1 MPNSTTDHGK
11 YIAQLGRAVKVHR
24 NPGEQFC
31 AFAFD
36 LDTQPMEP
44 PAGTRGRAN
53 CLDLNNGAP
62 PPTWL
67 AAFFADTDPDHT
79 ERAVLDI
86 FDQWYSYYE
95 AVYDKP
101 ARLYIYSFLIPCQR
115 DDHNGHCS
123 DAIASQLLAL
133 KERGIELEIHVGWSN
148 NDVDLDMAGATR
160 DGMWDLHDDGIDI
173 TLYKVSAAGR

>member
-11 YIAQLGRAVKVHR
+11 YIAQLGKAVKVHR

-53 CLDLNNGAP
+53 CLDLNNGSP

-133 KERGIELEIHVGWSN
+133 NERGIELEIHVGWSN